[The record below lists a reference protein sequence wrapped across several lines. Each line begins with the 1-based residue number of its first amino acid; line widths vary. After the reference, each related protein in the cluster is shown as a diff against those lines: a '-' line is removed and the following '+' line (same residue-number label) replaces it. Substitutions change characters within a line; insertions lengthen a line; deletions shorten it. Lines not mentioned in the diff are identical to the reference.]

1 MSAPFE
7 RITTEEYQE
16 GFPDRLPALGDDHCG
31 RVFLARFSTT
41 VPEGFTW
48 RNPIEVRVVI
58 EEAGER
64 DEKELTRLRKL
75 LAGVGL
81 ARAERK
87 PYWGA
92 RLTDET
98 GMPTDIRFSFS
109 LDEGGAVIPDTP
121 LEIPLGAFWPHD
133 TEVLGQGYFPSV
145 KPHKTT

>member
-1 MSAPFE
+1 MSAPFK

-16 GFPDRLPALGDDHCG
+16 GFPDRLPALGDDHYG
-31 RVFLARFSTT
+31 RVLLARFSTT
-41 VPEGFTW
+41 VPEGFTR

-58 EEAGER
+58 EEAGKR
-64 DEKELTRLRKL
+64 YKEKQTRLIRL

-81 ARAERK
+81 AQAERK
-87 PYWGA
+87 PYWG

-98 GMPTDIRFSFS
+98 GMPTDIGFSFS
-109 LDEGGAVIPDTP
+109 LDGGGAVIPDTP